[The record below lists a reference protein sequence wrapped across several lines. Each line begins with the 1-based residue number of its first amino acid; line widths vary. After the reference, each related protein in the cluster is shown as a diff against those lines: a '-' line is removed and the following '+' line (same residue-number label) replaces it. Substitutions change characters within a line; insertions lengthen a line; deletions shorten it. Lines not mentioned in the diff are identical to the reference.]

1 MRKTSLLLVG
11 AAIGAA
17 LTIIAT
23 QPILVG
29 SDADAKTVTKPD
41 IYKLLNM
48 FGDAFEQV
56 RSHYV
61 ERPNDGKLVQTAIN
75 GMLADLE
82 DSYFIDPQALARSD
96 ACTGPRCATA
106 GNIGV
111 AYTIQEG
118 LATVVTPI

>member
-1 MRKTSLLLVG
+1 MRKTSLVLLG
-11 AAIGAA
+11 AAVGVA
-17 LTIIAT
+17 LTIVA
-23 QPILVG
+23 QPVLVG
-29 SDADAKTVTKPD
+29 SDADAKTVTKAD
-41 IYKLLNM
+41 IYRLLNL

-106 GNIGV
+106 AIS
-111 AYTIQEG
+111 AS
-118 LATVVTPI
+118 PIRSRRVSPRW